1 MSEYKLGVESESE
14 RERES
19 GSDEGDRWSDESEV
33 TWGMSVTEYKSKSES
48 GSDKGES
55 GSDEGDRELTWGTSD
70 KRGERRE
77 RS

>member
-1 MSEYKLGVESESE
+1 
-14 RERES
+14 
-19 GSDEGDRWSDESEV
+19 
-33 TWGMSVTEYKSKSES
+33 MSVTEYKSKSES